1 MTQQNTQRGFIC
13 QIECILCDD
22 IIITTNKN
30 VLIFFFYM
38 YNNNLYRIWTFNEL
52 PKAEPV
58 LRGYT
63 HNKDGKNPVKPL

>member
-1 MTQQNTQRGFIC
+1 M
-13 QIECILCDD
+13 
-22 IIITTNKN
+22 TTNKN
-30 VLIFFFYM
+30 VLFFFFM

-63 HNKDGKNPVKPL
+63 HKKDGKNPIKPL